1 MPVMCYECAWRARDL
16 REMPCVD
23 ACEERA
29 GTAQAKPGDVVLCA
43 HARAR
48 TLRCAGYREG
58 RSPTL
63 VVGLAAEVFPDR
75 KPPGMESPEPVLGR
89 Q

>member
-48 TLRCAGYREG
+48 TLRCAGYRVCLSVMG
-58 RSPTL
+58 VNGAGAPSGVC
-63 VVGLAAEVFPDR
+63 VVI
-75 KPPGMESPEPVLGR
+75 S
-89 Q
+89 

>member
-48 TLRCAGYREG
+48 TLRCAGYRVCLPVIG
-58 RSPTL
+58 GQWCPL
-63 VVGLAAEVFPDR
+63 VPCPFVCSGVVA
-75 KPPGMESPEPVLGR
+75 
-89 Q
+89 